1 GPGLGR
7 VCCGPQVLCAD
18 DGDGVEALP
27 VAPGDGLE
35 AAVAEAVAL
44 EEVIGP
50 ERGTEEGAEDL
61 ERRLSRFGFDAGAL
75 HVSVHLDPVDESQS
89 SHEHRLSRP
98 RGGGKETTSACARRA
113 CVHRASACEWTGYPQ
128 DTAAECQTR
137 LPTRARS
144 PTGSGHWPGHGR
156 ERGQDGAPVRTLIRS
171 GQAEGAP

>member
-1 GPGLGR
+1 
-7 VCCGPQVLCAD
+7 

-75 HVSVHLDPVDESQS
+75 HGSVHLDPVDESQG

-98 RGGGKETTSACARRA
+98 RGGGKEPMSPCARRE
-113 CVHRASACEWTGYPQ
+113 CVHRASACEWAGHPQ
-128 DTAAECQTR
+128 DTAAECRTR
-137 LPTRARS
+137 LPTR
-144 PTGSGHWPGHGR
+144 SGLRPGHGR
-156 ERGQDGAPVRTLIRS
+156 ERGQDGAPVTTLI
-171 GQAEGAP
+171 